1 MDIAT
6 LGIEVRSESLLR
18 ASQDLD
24 KFAGA
29 TQRVE
34 QRMQGFSTG
43 TTAMNGALNRLSNS
57 VQNAG
62 RVMNGFNN
70 ALQLLGLGIAANE
83 IKQYADSWTRMGN
96 KVTTVSQASGVQARS
111 LESIR
116 QSADNARIG
125 MEAYIDLY
133 ARIMRSSKGVIKS
146 EQEVTDVTDTVSKA
160 FAIAG
165 ATAAEQAAGV
175 LQLSQALG
183 SGVLQGDELRSLRE
197 NSPVLM
203 QAIAEEFG
211 TTISGLK
218 QLGAEGKL
226 TTDRL
231 VKAIL
236 TAKSQIDAQFNS
248 TSSTIE
254 QSLTIVKNA
263 ATQFIGVTD
272 KMTGSSKIITQSLK
286 GISEHFELIG
296 NSVLAIGG
304 IAFAKIFGPMIANVG
319 TAVASQ
325 IKLSTAV
332 LEGNA
337 VMLNSRTAILQK
349 ANAAKAAAIADQ
361 MAAKAAL
368 ELARAEAVKA
378 KARLDANAA
387 SQGTIFLS
395 TPQGKASTQEISKK
409 HSQAMADLAEKEKA
423 YANATVIAA
432 NKTDL
437 ANKALKGASAT
448 ARVFGGAMSLASK
461 AMNFA
466 GGPVG
471 VAIMAVGTAMY
482 FSAKRAEEAHEQSQK
497 LQKVWEEMGYTAPI
511 TANNID
517 KITESVVRLS
527 KGERFRFVNDSNKEI
542 DRLLQSKKQRKATE
556 DLPLVGTPLQGDE
569 LISLIGQS
577 KKVKINTQE
586 DSNALKILREQAEIV
601 QKLPSQA
608 TEAKRVMESLLQTN
622 VNTDVANILTKTI
635 KSLDTIQA
643 GLNGL
648 SFNGFNRG
656 LEQADAEFQSTLKQ
670 WGTMLSEDTKAKLED
685 LGEEM
690 KTTGMTTEEFSK
702 KVREIVPEQGMGG
715 LLQQLDL
722 AAQGFSSA
730 KKQAENLS
738 SVIDKISNRTV
749 EVAINMTGF
758 GMGIQAAKDFD
769 EGMKVVGQN
778 YEKLAENAKKTPAQ
792 LRQDSIAQKLTE
804 GTNISPDDPKVRNMA
819 AIIDKNAQNAKNSEK
834 TFRQEANA
842 YRDLIKSGEDRVAQ
856 LELEAKVA
864 GKAGVAADTLRMK
877 LELEQKATDKGRV
890 ITAQKRQEIDKLVD
904 SYQKAAE
911 ATAKAKI
918 QADVMNERQTLGL
931 STIEQAVSSRM
942 QSAGLLYGSDPQ
954 LEAAIRYNEQIKV
967 GMGLTTTFMNSIR
980 SVALDSTNALSALG
994 NAFKNIANQLMEM
1007 ATQELVAN
1015 AFRPLLSGGQSSKKS
1030 GGFFGNIFGGFLGG
1044 GSNKTFQL
1052 GTPQGFASNNL
1063 ANALANGDAG
1073 FFAKGGAFGTTT
1085 RMFAKGGTFTNSI
1098 VNSPTPFKFADGDAF
1113 SAGVMG
1119 EAGPEAVMP
1128 LKRDAKGALGV
1139 AVNGF
1144 SRPQQTTQQE
1154 QKTVV
1159 VHVEPSEYFNVRV
1172 QEIAS
1177 EVSKSNIK
1185 NYDNSLNYTIG
1196 TKIDNARKN
1205 NRAGTW

>member
-1 MDIAT
+1 MYWKTIMDIAT

-96 KVTTVSQASGVQARS
+96 KITTASQASGVQARS

-116 QSADNARIG
+116 QSADNARVG

-236 TAKSQIDAQFNS
+236 SAKSQIDAQFNS

-286 GISEHFELIG
+286 GIAEHFELIG

-395 TPQGKASTQEISKK
+395 TPQGKASTQEITKK
-409 HSQAMADLAEKEKA
+409 HTQAMADLVEKEKA

-437 ANKALKGASAT
+437 ANKAMKNATTT
-448 ARVFGGAMSLASK
+448 ARVLGGAMSLASK
-461 AMNFA
+461 AMA
-466 GGPVG
+466 AVGGPMG
-471 VAIMAVGTAMY
+471 VAILAVGTAMY
-482 FSAKRAEEAHEQSQK
+482 FSAKNAQEAQERADRYSEAIKRAGEQSGQA
-497 LQKVWEEMGYTAPI
+497 APNI
-511 TANNID
+511 QEASKAFFSVANN
-517 KITESVVRLS
+517 
-527 KGERFRFVNDSNKEI
+527 
-542 DRLLQSKKQRKATE
+542 AT
-556 DLPLVGTPLQGDE
+556 
-569 LISLIGQS
+569 
-577 KKVKINTQE
+577 
-586 DSNALKILREQAEIV
+586 
-601 QKLPSQA
+601 
-608 TEAKRVMESLLQTN
+608 
-622 VNTDVANILTKTI
+622 
-635 KSLDTIQA
+635 
-643 GLNGL
+643 
-648 SFNGFNRG
+648 
-656 LEQADAEFQSTLKQ
+656 
-670 WGTMLSEDTKAKLED
+670 
-685 LGEEM
+685 
-690 KTTGMTTEEFSK
+690 
-702 KVREIVPEQGMGG
+702 
-715 LLQQLDL
+715 
-722 AAQGFSSA
+722 
-730 KKQAENLS
+730 
-738 SVIDKISNRTV
+738 
-749 EVAINMTGF
+749 
-758 GMGIQAAKDFD
+758 
-769 EGMKVVGQN
+769 
-778 YEKLAENAKKTPAQ
+778 YAENAAALKKTKDDLHETINQMEKDLNSFATSQ
-792 LRQDSIAQKLTE
+792 SYKASIAISPENLWGNAPEGSTDTIIRQLMKLNDQFKEGCISAEAYIETYNKLTKNNPDLTGFE
-804 GTNISPDDPKVRNMA
+804 TFAAAMQQQARLADAARGKIEALRDQMNGINGLYGPKIDGFNKEHEKFSKLPKDQRDLINRTNYYKKQQLPDGTQIYDEHAQQLAILDRDRDKRDA
-819 AIIDKNAQNAKNSEK
+819 ASKKSTK
-834 TFRQEANA
+834 FSLQEANA

-856 LELEAKVA
+856 LELEAQVA

-911 ATAKAKI
+911 ATAKAKV

-1044 GSNKTFQL
+1044 GSDKTFQL

-1085 RMFAKGGTFTNSI
+1085 RMFVKGGTFTNSI

-1172 QEIAS
+1172 QEIAG
-1177 EVSKSNIK
+1177 EISKSNIK
-1185 NYDNSLNYTIG
+1185 NYDNSFNYTMVQ
-1196 TKIDNARKN
+1196 R
-1205 NRAGTW
+1205 

>member
-96 KVTTVSQASGVQARS
+96 KITTASQASGVQARS

-236 TAKSQIDAQFNS
+236 SAKSQIDAQFNS

-286 GISEHFELIG
+286 GIAEHFELIG

-349 ANAAKAAAIADQ
+349 ANAAKAAAMADQ

-437 ANKALKGASAT
+437 ANKALKGASTT
-448 ARVFGGAMSLASK
+448 ARIFGGAMSLASK

-497 LQKVWEEMGYTAPI
+497 LQKVWEKMGYTAPI

-517 KITESVVRLS
+517 KVTESVVRLS

-542 DRLLQSKKQRKATE
+542 DRLLQTKKQRKATE

-569 LISLIGQS
+569 LLSLIGQS

-622 VNTDVANILTKTI
+622 VNSDVANILTKTI

-656 LEQADAEFQSTLKQ
+656 LEQADAEFQTTLKR
-670 WGTMLSEDTKAKLED
+670 WGNFLTKDATAKLQD
-685 LGEEM
+685 LEQEM

-702 KVREIVPEQGMGG
+702 KVREIVPDQGMGG
-715 LLQQLDL
+715 FVQELDL
-722 AAQGFSSA
+722 IAQGFSSA

-738 SVIDKISNRTV
+738 NVIDKISNRTV
-749 EVAINMTGF
+749 EVGINLTVY

-792 LRQDSIAQKLTE
+792 LRQDSIAQQLTA

-819 AIIDKNAQNAKNSEK
+819 AIIDKNTQNAKNSEK

-864 GKAGVAADTLRMK
+864 GEAGVAADTLRMK

-904 SYQKAAE
+904 SYQKAAD
-911 ATAKAKI
+911 ASAKAKLNQDLSYQWRQMGRTDI
-918 QADVMNERQTLGL
+918 DKSVADTLKQYGLEENLNSIDAANIRLLETTQRNQQAWQKFGDTAEDALYRVISKTDNWRDALASLMPSLKDLFLQLSGL
-931 STIEQAVSSRM
+931 SDSKNSL
-942 QSAGLLYGSDPQ
+942 G
-954 LEAAIRYNEQIKV
+954 
-967 GMGLTTTFMNSIR
+967 GM
-980 SVALDSTNALSALG
+980 LG
-994 NAFKNIANQLMEM
+994 NLFASG
-1007 ATQELVAN
+1007 
-1015 AFRPLLSGGQSSKKS
+1015 SGGSSTLMSKY
-1030 GGFFGNIFGGFLGG
+1030 GGMTGL
-1044 GSNKTFQL
+1044 
-1052 GTPQGFASNNL
+1052 
-1063 ANALANGDAG
+1063 
-1073 FFAKGGAFGTTT
+1073 FAKGGAFDTTT

-1172 QEIAS
+1172 QEIAG

>member
-96 KVTTVSQASGVQARS
+96 KITTASQASGVQARS

-236 TAKSQIDAQFNS
+236 SAKSQIDDQFNS

-286 GISEHFELIG
+286 GIAEHFELIG

-409 HSQAMADLAEKEKA
+409 HSQVMADLAEKEKA

-437 ANKALKGASAT
+437 ANKALKGASTT

-471 VAIMAVGTAMY
+471 VAIMTVGTAMY

-497 LQKVWEEMGYTAPI
+497 LQKVWEQMGYTAPI

-542 DRLLQSKKQRKATE
+542 DRLLQTKKQRKATE

-622 VNTDVANILTKTI
+622 VNSDVANILRSTI

-685 LGEEM
+685 LGQEM

-702 KVREIVPEQGMGG
+702 KVREIVPDQGMSG

-722 AAQGFSSA
+722 VAQGFSSA

-738 SVIDKISNRTV
+738 NVIDKISNRTV
-749 EVAINMTGF
+749 EVGINLTGF

-792 LRQDSIAQKLTE
+792 LRQDSIAQQLTA
-804 GTNISPDDPKVRNMA
+804 GTKISPDDPKVRNMA

-856 LELEAKVA
+856 LELEAQVA

-904 SYQKAAE
+904 SYQKAAD
-911 ATAKAKI
+911 ASAKAKLNQDLSYQWRQMGRTDI
-918 QADVMNERQTLGL
+918 DKSVADTLKQYGLEENLNSIDAANIRLLETTQRNQQAWQKFGDTAEDALYRVISKTDNWRDTLASLMPSLKDLVLQISGL
-931 STIEQAVSSRM
+931 SDNKNSL
-942 QSAGLLYGSDPQ
+942 G
-954 LEAAIRYNEQIKV
+954 
-967 GMGLTTTFMNSIR
+967 GM
-980 SVALDSTNALSALG
+980 LG
-994 NAFKNIANQLMEM
+994 NLFAGG
-1007 ATQELVAN
+1007 
-1015 AFRPLLSGGQSSKKS
+1015 SGGSSTLMSKY
-1030 GGFFGNIFGGFLGG
+1030 GGMTGL
-1044 GSNKTFQL
+1044 
-1052 GTPQGFASNNL
+1052 
-1063 ANALANGDAG
+1063 
-1073 FFAKGGAFGTTT
+1073 FAKGGAFGTTT

>member
-1 MDIAT
+1 MVDIAT

-96 KVTTVSQASGVQARS
+96 KITTASQASGVQARS

-116 QSADNARIG
+116 QSADNARVG

-183 SGVLQGDELRSLRE
+183 SGVLQGDELHSLRE

-236 TAKSQIDAQFNS
+236 SAKSQIDGQFNS

-286 GISEHFELIG
+286 GIAEHFELIG

-349 ANAAKAAAIADQ
+349 ANAIRETALADQQAAKATLDAANAERVRAVQALDSARAGQLAGVTHAQAAAQVATASRAVSAAQVDLAAKTAIADR
-361 MAAKAAL
+361 AL
-368 ELARAEAVKA
+368 
-378 KARLDANAA
+378 
-387 SQGTIFLS
+387 LS
-395 TPQGKASTQEISKK
+395 EQV
-409 HSQAMADLAEKEKA
+409 AM
-423 YANATVIAA
+423 
-432 NKTDL
+432 
-437 ANKALKGASAT
+437 ASAT
-448 ARVFGGAMSLASK
+448 RSARILGSVMSVASK
-461 AMNFA
+461 AMTFV
-466 GGPVG
+466 GGPIG
-471 VAIMAVGTAMY
+471 AGLLAVG
-482 FSAKRAEEAHEQSQK
+482 SALYYVSQQAQQAQERSDRYSEAIRRAGTDTEKAKDLIKNAGRE
-497 LQKVWEEMGYTAPI
+497 LF
-511 TANNID
+511 NID
-517 KITESVVRLS
+517 
-527 KGERFRFVNDSNKEI
+527 G
-542 DRLLQSKKQRKATE
+542 
-556 DLPLVGTPLQGDE
+556 
-569 LISLIGQS
+569 
-577 KKVKINTQE
+577 INTQIE
-586 DSNALKILREQAEIV
+586 AVEKAKQAAQDLQKIKEQMSGE
-601 QKLPSQA
+601 
-608 TEAKRVMESLLQTN
+608 
-622 VNTDVANILTKTI
+622 ILTY
-635 KSLDTIQA
+635 DIQINGNPLMPNRYE
-643 GLNGL
+643 GLI
-648 SFNGFNRG
+648 
-656 LEQADAEFQSTLKQ
+656 ADLRNLKKIA
-670 WGTMLSEDTKAKLED
+670 EDTKVPLSDLENAANQLGMQNPSMDGLNALLLKIID
-685 LGEEM
+685 LGKQARVAAGAMDSLNDKANSLDGQMFGPPVEGFLANQKMDEYVKKLNDFNALPKEERD
-690 KTTGMTTEEFSK
+690 KIK
-702 KVREIVPEQGMGG
+702 RAKAIKQK
-715 LLQQLDL
+715 
-722 AAQGFSSA
+722 AAQDNIVLDDEHAREAAESELARDKRDAALKKSTHFS
-730 KKQAENLS
+730 E
-738 SVIDKISNRTV
+738 R
-749 EVAINMTGF
+749 
-758 GMGIQAAKDFD
+758 
-769 EGMKVVGQN
+769 
-778 YEKLAENAKKTPAQ
+778 
-792 LRQDSIAQKLTE
+792 
-804 GTNISPDDPKVRNMA
+804 
-819 AIIDKNAQNAKNSEK
+819 
-834 TFRQEANA
+834 EANA

-856 LELEAKVA
+856 LELEAQVA

-890 ITAQKRQEIDKLVD
+890 ITAKKRQEIDKLVD

-911 ATAKAKI
+911 ATARAKV

-967 GMGLTTTFMNSIR
+967 GMGLTTSLMNSV
-980 SVALDSTNALSALG
+980 SSAALNGTSALNSLG

-1030 GGFFGNIFGGFLGG
+1030 SGFFGNIFGGFLGG
-1044 GSNKTFQL
+1044 GSDKTFQL

-1073 FFAKGGAFGTTT
+1073 FFAKGGAFGATT

-1172 QEIAS
+1172 QEIAG

>member
-1 MDIAT
+1 MVDIAT

-96 KVTTVSQASGVQARS
+96 KITTASQASGVQARS

-183 SGVLQGDELRSLRE
+183 SGVLQGDELHSLRE

-236 TAKSQIDAQFNS
+236 SAKSQIDEQFNS

-286 GISEHFELIG
+286 GIAEHFELIG
-296 NSVLAIGG
+296 NSILAIGG

-395 TPQGKASTQEISKK
+395 TSQGKASTQEITKK
-409 HSQAMADLAEKEKA
+409 HTQAMADLAEKEKA

-437 ANKALKGASAT
+437 ASKAMKNATTT
-448 ARVFGGAMSLASK
+448 ARVLGGAMSVASK
-461 AMNFA
+461 AMTFV
-466 GGPVG
+466 GGPIG
-471 VAIMAVGTAMY
+471 AGLLAVG
-482 FSAKRAEEAHEQSQK
+482 SALYYVSQQAQQAQERSDRYSEAIRRAGTDTEKAKDLIKNAGRE
-497 LQKVWEEMGYTAPI
+497 LF
-511 TANNID
+511 NID
-517 KITESVVRLS
+517 
-527 KGERFRFVNDSNKEI
+527 G
-542 DRLLQSKKQRKATE
+542 
-556 DLPLVGTPLQGDE
+556 
-569 LISLIGQS
+569 
-577 KKVKINTQE
+577 INTQIE
-586 DSNALKILREQAEIV
+586 AVEKAKQAAQDLQKIKEQMSGE
-601 QKLPSQA
+601 
-608 TEAKRVMESLLQTN
+608 
-622 VNTDVANILTKTI
+622 ILTY
-635 KSLDTIQA
+635 DIQINGNPLMPNRYE
-643 GLNGL
+643 GLI
-648 SFNGFNRG
+648 
-656 LEQADAEFQSTLKQ
+656 ADLRNLKKIA
-670 WGTMLSEDTKAKLED
+670 EDTKVPLSDLENAANQLGMQNQNMDGLNALLLKIID
-685 LGEEM
+685 LGKQARVAAGAMDSLNDKANSLDGQAFGPPVEGFLANQKMDEYV
-690 KTTGMTTEEFSK
+690 KEHEKFSK
-702 KVREIVPEQGMGG
+702 LPKDQRDLINRTNYYKK
-715 LLQQLDL
+715 QQLPDGTQL
-722 AAQGFSSA
+722 DDEHAQ
-730 KKQAENLS
+730 
-738 SVIDKISNRTV
+738 
-749 EVAINMTGF
+749 
-758 GMGIQAAKDFD
+758 
-769 EGMKVVGQN
+769 
-778 YEKLAENAKKTPAQ
+778 Q
-792 LRQDSIAQKLTE
+792 L
-804 GTNISPDDPKVRNMA
+804 
-819 AIIDKNAQNAKNSEK
+819 AIIDRDRDKRDAASKKSTK
-834 TFRQEANA
+834 LSFQEANA

-911 ATAKAKI
+911 ATARAKV

-967 GMGLTTTFMNSIR
+967 GMSLTTSLMNSVN
-980 SVALDSTNALSALG
+980 SAALNGTSALSALG

-1044 GSNKTFQL
+1044 GSDKTFQL

-1073 FFAKGGAFGTTT
+1073 LFAKGGAFGTTT

-1172 QEIAS
+1172 QEIAG

>member
-43 TTAMNGALNRLSNS
+43 TTAMNGALNRLSSS

-96 KVTTVSQASGVQARS
+96 KITTASQASGVQARS

-211 TTISGLK
+211 TTVSGLK

-236 TAKSQIDAQFNS
+236 SAKSQIDEQFNS

-286 GISEHFELIG
+286 GIAEHFELIG

-349 ANAAKAAAIADQ
+349 ANSAKAAAIADQ

-387 SQGTIFLS
+387 SRGTIFLS
-395 TPQGKASTQEISKK
+395 TPQGKASTQEITKK
-409 HSQAMADLAEKEKA
+409 HTQAMADLVEKEKA

-437 ANKALKGASAT
+437 ANKAMKNATTT
-448 ARVFGGAMSLASK
+448 ARVLGGAMSLASK
-461 AMNFA
+461 AMA
-466 GGPVG
+466 AVGGPMG
-471 VAIMAVGTAMY
+471 VAILAVGTAMY
-482 FSAKRAEEAHEQSQK
+482 FSAKNAQEAQERADRYSEAIKRAGEQSGQA
-497 LQKVWEEMGYTAPI
+497 APNI
-511 TANNID
+511 QEASKAFFSVANN
-517 KITESVVRLS
+517 
-527 KGERFRFVNDSNKEI
+527 
-542 DRLLQSKKQRKATE
+542 AT
-556 DLPLVGTPLQGDE
+556 
-569 LISLIGQS
+569 
-577 KKVKINTQE
+577 
-586 DSNALKILREQAEIV
+586 
-601 QKLPSQA
+601 
-608 TEAKRVMESLLQTN
+608 
-622 VNTDVANILTKTI
+622 
-635 KSLDTIQA
+635 
-643 GLNGL
+643 
-648 SFNGFNRG
+648 
-656 LEQADAEFQSTLKQ
+656 
-670 WGTMLSEDTKAKLED
+670 
-685 LGEEM
+685 
-690 KTTGMTTEEFSK
+690 
-702 KVREIVPEQGMGG
+702 
-715 LLQQLDL
+715 
-722 AAQGFSSA
+722 
-730 KKQAENLS
+730 
-738 SVIDKISNRTV
+738 
-749 EVAINMTGF
+749 
-758 GMGIQAAKDFD
+758 
-769 EGMKVVGQN
+769 
-778 YEKLAENAKKTPAQ
+778 YAENAAALKKTKDDLHETINQMEKDLNSFATSQ
-792 LRQDSIAQKLTE
+792 SYKASIAISPENLWGNAPEGSTDTIIRQLMKLNDQFKEGCISAEAYIETYNKLTKNNPDLTGFE
-804 GTNISPDDPKVRNMA
+804 TFAAAMQQQARLADAARGKIEALRDQMNGINGLYGPKIDGFNKEQEKQKKLDDYVKEHEKFSKLPKDQRDLINRTNYYKKQQLPDGTQIDDEHAQQLAILDRDRDKRDA
-819 AIIDKNAQNAKNSEK
+819 ASKKSTK
-834 TFRQEANA
+834 FSLQEANA

-904 SYQKAAE
+904 SYQKAAD
-911 ATAKAKI
+911 ASAKAKLNQDLSYQWRQMGRTDI
-918 QADVMNERQTLGL
+918 DKSVADTLKQYGLEENLNSIDAANIRLLETTQRNQQAWQKFGDTAEDALYRVISKTDNWRDALASLMPSLKDLFLQLSGL
-931 STIEQAVSSRM
+931 SDSKNSL
-942 QSAGLLYGSDPQ
+942 G
-954 LEAAIRYNEQIKV
+954 
-967 GMGLTTTFMNSIR
+967 GM
-980 SVALDSTNALSALG
+980 LG
-994 NAFKNIANQLMEM
+994 NLFASG
-1007 ATQELVAN
+1007 
-1015 AFRPLLSGGQSSKKS
+1015 SGGSSSLMSKY
-1030 GGFFGNIFGGFLGG
+1030 GGMTGL
-1044 GSNKTFQL
+1044 
-1052 GTPQGFASNNL
+1052 
-1063 ANALANGDAG
+1063 
-1073 FFAKGGAFGTTT
+1073 FAKGGAFGTTT

-1144 SRPQQTTQQE
+1144 GRPQQTTQQE

-1172 QEIAS
+1172 QEIAG

>member
-1 MDIAT
+1 
-6 LGIEVRSESLLR
+6 
-18 ASQDLD
+18 
-24 KFAGA
+24 
-29 TQRVE
+29 
-34 QRMQGFSTG
+34 
-43 TTAMNGALNRLSNS
+43 
-57 VQNAG
+57 
-62 RVMNGFNN
+62 
-70 ALQLLGLGIAANE
+70 
-83 IKQYADSWTRMGN
+83 
-96 KVTTVSQASGVQARS
+96 
-111 LESIR
+111 
-116 QSADNARIG
+116 
-125 MEAYIDLY
+125 
-133 ARIMRSSKGVIKS
+133 
-146 EQEVTDVTDTVSKA
+146 
-160 FAIAG
+160 
-165 ATAAEQAAGV
+165 
-175 LQLSQALG
+175 
-183 SGVLQGDELRSLRE
+183 
-197 NSPVLM
+197 
-203 QAIAEEFG
+203 
-211 TTISGLK
+211 
-218 QLGAEGKL
+218 
-226 TTDRL
+226 
-231 VKAIL
+231 
-236 TAKSQIDAQFNS
+236 
-248 TSSTIE
+248 
-254 QSLTIVKNA
+254 
-263 ATQFIGVTD
+263 
-272 KMTGSSKIITQSLK
+272 
-286 GISEHFELIG
+286 
-296 NSVLAIGG
+296 
-304 IAFAKIFGPMIANVG
+304 
-319 TAVASQ
+319 
-325 IKLSTAV
+325 
-332 LEGNA
+332 
-337 VMLNSRTAILQK
+337 
-349 ANAAKAAAIADQ
+349 
-361 MAAKAAL
+361 
-368 ELARAEAVKA
+368 
-378 KARLDANAA
+378 
-387 SQGTIFLS
+387 
-395 TPQGKASTQEISKK
+395 
-409 HSQAMADLAEKEKA
+409 
-423 YANATVIAA
+423 
-432 NKTDL
+432 
-437 ANKALKGASAT
+437 
-448 ARVFGGAMSLASK
+448 
-461 AMNFA
+461 
-466 GGPVG
+466 
-471 VAIMAVGTAMY
+471 MAVGTAMY

-622 VNTDVANILTKTI
+622 VNSDVANILTKTI

-685 LGEEM
+685 LGQEM

-702 KVREIVPEQGMGG
+702 KVRDIVPEQGMGG

-722 AAQGFSSA
+722 VAQGFSSA

-738 SVIDKISNRTV
+738 NVIDKISNRTV
-749 EVAINMTGF
+749 EVGINLTGF

-792 LRQDSIAQKLTE
+792 LRQDSIAQQLTA
-804 GTNISPDDPKVRNMA
+804 GTNISPDDSKVRNMA
-819 AIIDKNAQNAKNSEK
+819 AVIDKNAQNAKNSER

-904 SYQKAAE
+904 SYQKAAD
-911 ATAKAKI
+911 ASAKAKLNQDLSYQWRQMGRTDI
-918 QADVMNERQTLGL
+918 DKSVADTLKQYGLEENLNSIDAANIRLLETTQRNQQAWQKFGDTAEDALYRVISKTDNWRDTLASLMPSLKDLVLQISGL
-931 STIEQAVSSRM
+931 SDNKNSL
-942 QSAGLLYGSDPQ
+942 G
-954 LEAAIRYNEQIKV
+954 
-967 GMGLTTTFMNSIR
+967 GM
-980 SVALDSTNALSALG
+980 LG
-994 NAFKNIANQLMEM
+994 NLFAGG
-1007 ATQELVAN
+1007 
-1015 AFRPLLSGGQSSKKS
+1015 SGGSSTLMSKY
-1030 GGFFGNIFGGFLGG
+1030 GGMTGL
-1044 GSNKTFQL
+1044 
-1052 GTPQGFASNNL
+1052 
-1063 ANALANGDAG
+1063 
-1073 FFAKGGAFGTTT
+1073 FAKGGAFGTTT

>member
-1 MDIAT
+1 MVDIAT

-96 KVTTVSQASGVQARS
+96 KITTASQASGVQARS

-236 TAKSQIDAQFNS
+236 SAKSQIDDQFNS

-286 GISEHFELIG
+286 GIAEHFELIG

-349 ANAAKAAAIADQ
+349 ATAIRETALADQQAAKATLDAANAERVRAVQALDSARAGQLAGVTHAQAAAQVATASRAVSAAQVDLAAKTAIADR
-361 MAAKAAL
+361 AL
-368 ELARAEAVKA
+368 
-378 KARLDANAA
+378 
-387 SQGTIFLS
+387 LS
-395 TPQGKASTQEISKK
+395 EQV
-409 HSQAMADLAEKEKA
+409 AM
-423 YANATVIAA
+423 
-432 NKTDL
+432 
-437 ANKALKGASAT
+437 ASAT
-448 ARVFGGAMSLASK
+448 RSARILGSVMSVASK
-461 AMNFA
+461 AMTFV
-466 GGPVG
+466 GGPIG
-471 VAIMAVGTAMY
+471 AGLLAVG
-482 FSAKRAEEAHEQSQK
+482 SALYYVSQQAQQAQERSDRYSEAIRRAGTDTEKAKDLIKNAGRE
-497 LQKVWEEMGYTAPI
+497 LF
-511 TANNID
+511 NID
-517 KITESVVRLS
+517 
-527 KGERFRFVNDSNKEI
+527 G
-542 DRLLQSKKQRKATE
+542 
-556 DLPLVGTPLQGDE
+556 
-569 LISLIGQS
+569 
-577 KKVKINTQE
+577 INTQIE
-586 DSNALKILREQAEIV
+586 AVEKAKQAAQDLQKIKEQMSGE
-601 QKLPSQA
+601 
-608 TEAKRVMESLLQTN
+608 
-622 VNTDVANILTKTI
+622 ILTY
-635 KSLDTIQA
+635 DIQINGNPLMPNRYE
-643 GLNGL
+643 GLI
-648 SFNGFNRG
+648 
-656 LEQADAEFQSTLKQ
+656 ADLRNLKKIA
-670 WGTMLSEDTKAKLED
+670 EDTKVPLSDLENAANQLGMQNPSMDGLNALLLKIID
-685 LGEEM
+685 LGKQARVAAGAMDSLNDKANSLDGQMFGPPVEGFLANQKMDEYVKKLNDFNALPKEERD
-690 KTTGMTTEEFSK
+690 KIK
-702 KVREIVPEQGMGG
+702 RAKAIKQK
-715 LLQQLDL
+715 
-722 AAQGFSSA
+722 AAQDNIVLDDEHAREAAESELARDKRDAALKKSTHFS
-730 KKQAENLS
+730 E
-738 SVIDKISNRTV
+738 R
-749 EVAINMTGF
+749 
-758 GMGIQAAKDFD
+758 
-769 EGMKVVGQN
+769 
-778 YEKLAENAKKTPAQ
+778 
-792 LRQDSIAQKLTE
+792 
-804 GTNISPDDPKVRNMA
+804 
-819 AIIDKNAQNAKNSEK
+819 
-834 TFRQEANA
+834 EANA

-856 LELEAKVA
+856 LELEAQVA

-904 SYQKAAE
+904 SYQKAAD
-911 ATAKAKI
+911 ASAKAKLNQDLSYQWRQMGRTDI
-918 QADVMNERQTLGL
+918 DKSVADTLKQYGLEENLNSIDAANIRLLETTQRNQQAWQKFGDTAEDALYRVISKTDNWRDALASLMPSLKDLFLQLSGL
-931 STIEQAVSSRM
+931 SDSKNSL
-942 QSAGLLYGSDPQ
+942 G
-954 LEAAIRYNEQIKV
+954 
-967 GMGLTTTFMNSIR
+967 GM
-980 SVALDSTNALSALG
+980 LG
-994 NAFKNIANQLMEM
+994 NLFASG
-1007 ATQELVAN
+1007 
-1015 AFRPLLSGGQSSKKS
+1015 SGGSSSLMSKY
-1030 GGFFGNIFGGFLGG
+1030 GGMTGL
-1044 GSNKTFQL
+1044 
-1052 GTPQGFASNNL
+1052 
-1063 ANALANGDAG
+1063 
-1073 FFAKGGAFGTTT
+1073 FAKGGAFGTTT

-1172 QEIAS
+1172 QEIAG

>member
-96 KVTTVSQASGVQARS
+96 KITTASQASGVQARS

-183 SGVLQGDELRSLRE
+183 SGVLQRDELRSLRE

-236 TAKSQIDAQFNS
+236 SAKSQIDDQFNS

-286 GISEHFELIG
+286 GIAEHFELIG

-349 ANAAKAAAIADQ
+349 ANAAKEAAIADQ
-361 MAAKAAL
+361 IAAKAAL

-409 HSQAMADLAEKEKA
+409 HTQAMADLAEKEKA
-423 YANATVIAA
+423 YANATVMAA

-437 ANKALKGASAT
+437 ANKALKGASTT

-497 LQKVWEEMGYTAPI
+497 LQKVWEQMGYTAPI

-542 DRLLQSKKQRKATE
+542 DRLLQTKKQRKATE

-656 LEQADAEFQSTLKQ
+656 LEQADAEFQTTLKR
-670 WGTMLSEDTKAKLED
+670 WGNFLTKDATAKLQD
-685 LGEEM
+685 LEQEM

-702 KVREIVPEQGMGG
+702 KVREIVPDQGMGG
-715 LLQQLDL
+715 FIQELDL
-722 AAQGFSSA
+722 IAQGFSSA

-749 EVAINMTGF
+749 EVAINLTGF

-792 LRQDSIAQKLTE
+792 LRQDSIAQQLTA

-856 LELEAKVA
+856 LELEAQVA
-864 GKAGVAADTLRMK
+864 GKAGVAADTLRIK
-877 LELEQKATDKGRV
+877 LELEQKATAR
-890 ITAQKRQEIDKLVD
+890 
-904 SYQKAAE
+904 
-911 ATAKAKI
+911 AKV

-954 LEAAIRYNEQIKV
+954 LEAAIRYNEEIKI
-967 GMGLTTTFMNSIR
+967 GMSSTTSLFNTLGSAALNST
-980 SVALDSTNALSALG
+980 SALSGVG
-994 NAFKNIANQLMEM
+994 NYLKNIANQLMEM
-1007 ATQELVAN
+1007 ANQELVAN

-1030 GGFFGNIFGGFLGG
+1030 SGFFGNIFGGFLGG
-1044 GSNKTFQL
+1044 GSDKTFQL
-1052 GTPQGFASNNL
+1052 GTPQGFASNSV

-1073 FFAKGGAFGTTT
+1073 LFAKGGAFGTTT

-1098 VNSPTPFKFADGDAF
+1098 MNSPTPFKFADGDAF

-1172 QEIAS
+1172 QEIAG

>member
-1 MDIAT
+1 MVDIAT

-96 KVTTVSQASGVQARS
+96 KITTASQASGVQARS

-236 TAKSQIDAQFNS
+236 SAKSQIDAQFNS

-286 GISEHFELIG
+286 GIAEHFELIG

-349 ANAAKAAAIADQ
+349 ANAAKEAAIADQ

-387 SQGTIFLS
+387 NQGTIFLN
-395 TPQGKASTQEISKK
+395 TPQGKAFSQDLSER
-409 HSQAMADLAEKEKA
+409 HSQALADLAQKEQA
-423 YANATVIAA
+423 YANATAIAA

-437 ANKALKGASAT
+437 ANKAMKNATTT
-448 ARVFGGAMSLASK
+448 ARVLGGAMSLASK
-461 AMNFA
+461 AMA
-466 GGPVG
+466 AVGGPMG
-471 VAIMAVGTAMY
+471 VAILAVGTAMY
-482 FSAKRAEEAHEQSQK
+482 FSAKNAQEAQERADRYSEAIKRAGEQSGQA
-497 LQKVWEEMGYTAPI
+497 APNI
-511 TANNID
+511 QEASKAFFSVANN
-517 KITESVVRLS
+517 
-527 KGERFRFVNDSNKEI
+527 
-542 DRLLQSKKQRKATE
+542 AT
-556 DLPLVGTPLQGDE
+556 
-569 LISLIGQS
+569 
-577 KKVKINTQE
+577 
-586 DSNALKILREQAEIV
+586 
-601 QKLPSQA
+601 
-608 TEAKRVMESLLQTN
+608 
-622 VNTDVANILTKTI
+622 
-635 KSLDTIQA
+635 
-643 GLNGL
+643 
-648 SFNGFNRG
+648 
-656 LEQADAEFQSTLKQ
+656 
-670 WGTMLSEDTKAKLED
+670 
-685 LGEEM
+685 
-690 KTTGMTTEEFSK
+690 
-702 KVREIVPEQGMGG
+702 
-715 LLQQLDL
+715 
-722 AAQGFSSA
+722 
-730 KKQAENLS
+730 
-738 SVIDKISNRTV
+738 
-749 EVAINMTGF
+749 
-758 GMGIQAAKDFD
+758 
-769 EGMKVVGQN
+769 
-778 YEKLAENAKKTPAQ
+778 YAENAAALKKTKDDLHETINQMEKDLNSFAT
-792 LRQDSIAQKLTE
+792 RQSYKASIAISPENLWGNAPEGSTDTIIRQLMKLNDQFKEGCISAEAYIETYNKLTKNNPDLTGFE
-804 GTNISPDDPKVRNMA
+804 TFAAAMQQQARLADAARGKIEALRDQMNGINGLYGPKIDGFNKEQEKQKKLDDYVKEHEKFSKLPKDQRDLINRTNYYKKQQLPDGTQIDDEHAQQLAILDRDRDKRDA
-819 AIIDKNAQNAKNSEK
+819 ASKKSTK
-834 TFRQEANA
+834 FSLQEANA

-856 LELEAKVA
+856 LELEAQVA

-911 ATAKAKI
+911 ATARAKI

-931 STIEQAVSSRM
+931 STIEQAVSGRM

-967 GMGLTTTFMNSIR
+967 GMGLTTSLMNSV
-980 SVALDSTNALSALG
+980 SSAALNGTSALNSLG

-1044 GSNKTFQL
+1044 GSDKTFQL

-1144 SRPQQTTQQE
+1144 SRPQQTPQQE

>member
-96 KVTTVSQASGVQARS
+96 KITTASQASGVQARS

-197 NSPVLM
+197 SSPVLM
-203 QAIAEEFG
+203 QAIAEEFE

-236 TAKSQIDAQFNS
+236 SAKSQIDAQFNS

-286 GISEHFELIG
+286 GIAEHFELIG

-349 ANAAKAAAIADQ
+349 ANAAKEAAIADQ

-395 TPQGKASTQEISKK
+395 TPQGKAFSQDLSER
-409 HSQAMADLAEKEKA
+409 HSQALADLAQKEQA

-437 ANKALKGASAT
+437 ANKAMKNATTT
-448 ARVFGGAMSLASK
+448 ARVLGGAMSLASK
-461 AMNFA
+461 AMA
-466 GGPVG
+466 AVGGPMG
-471 VAIMAVGTAMY
+471 VAILAVGTAMY
-482 FSAKRAEEAHEQSQK
+482 FSAKNAQEAQERADRYSEAIKRAGEQSGQA
-497 LQKVWEEMGYTAPI
+497 APNI
-511 TANNID
+511 QEASKAFFSVANN
-517 KITESVVRLS
+517 
-527 KGERFRFVNDSNKEI
+527 
-542 DRLLQSKKQRKATE
+542 AT
-556 DLPLVGTPLQGDE
+556 
-569 LISLIGQS
+569 
-577 KKVKINTQE
+577 
-586 DSNALKILREQAEIV
+586 
-601 QKLPSQA
+601 
-608 TEAKRVMESLLQTN
+608 
-622 VNTDVANILTKTI
+622 
-635 KSLDTIQA
+635 
-643 GLNGL
+643 
-648 SFNGFNRG
+648 
-656 LEQADAEFQSTLKQ
+656 
-670 WGTMLSEDTKAKLED
+670 
-685 LGEEM
+685 
-690 KTTGMTTEEFSK
+690 
-702 KVREIVPEQGMGG
+702 
-715 LLQQLDL
+715 
-722 AAQGFSSA
+722 
-730 KKQAENLS
+730 
-738 SVIDKISNRTV
+738 
-749 EVAINMTGF
+749 
-758 GMGIQAAKDFD
+758 
-769 EGMKVVGQN
+769 
-778 YEKLAENAKKTPAQ
+778 YAENAAALKKTKDDLHETINQMEKDLNSFAISQ
-792 LRQDSIAQKLTE
+792 SYKASIAASPKNLWGNAPKSSTDAIIRQLMKLNNQFKEGCISAEAYIETYNKLTKNNPDLTGFE
-804 GTNISPDDPKVRNMA
+804 TFAAAMQQQARLADAARGKIEALRDQMNGINGLYGPKIDGFNKEQEKQKKLDDYVKEYEKFSKLPKDQRDLINRTNYYKKQQLPDGTQIDDEHAQQLAILDRDRDKRDA
-819 AIIDKNAQNAKNSEK
+819 ASKKSTK
-834 TFRQEANA
+834 FSLQEANA

-904 SYQKAAE
+904 SYQKAAD
-911 ATAKAKI
+911 ASAKAKLNQDLSYQWRQMGRTDI
-918 QADVMNERQTLGL
+918 DKSVADTLKQYGLEENLNSIDAANIRLLETTQRNQQAWQKFGDTAEDALYRVISKTDNWRDTLASLMPSLKDLVLQISGL
-931 STIEQAVSSRM
+931 SDNKNSL
-942 QSAGLLYGSDPQ
+942 G
-954 LEAAIRYNEQIKV
+954 
-967 GMGLTTTFMNSIR
+967 GM
-980 SVALDSTNALSALG
+980 LG
-994 NAFKNIANQLMEM
+994 NLFAGG
-1007 ATQELVAN
+1007 
-1015 AFRPLLSGGQSSKKS
+1015 SGGSSTLMSKY
-1030 GGFFGNIFGGFLGG
+1030 GGMTGL
-1044 GSNKTFQL
+1044 
-1052 GTPQGFASNNL
+1052 
-1063 ANALANGDAG
+1063 
-1073 FFAKGGAFGTTT
+1073 FAKGGAFGTTT

-1128 LKRDAKGALGV
+1128 LKRDAKGALGI

-1172 QEIAS
+1172 QEIAG

>member
-1 MDIAT
+1 MVDIAT

-83 IKQYADSWTRMGN
+83 IKQYADNWTRMGN
-96 KVTTVSQASGVQARS
+96 KITTASQASGVQARS

-183 SGVLQGDELRSLRE
+183 SGVLQGDELHSLRE

-236 TAKSQIDAQFNS
+236 SAKSQIDAQFNS

-286 GISEHFELIG
+286 GIAEHFELIG

-349 ANAAKAAAIADQ
+349 ANAAKEAAIADQ

-395 TPQGKASTQEISKK
+395 TPQGKASTQEITKK
-409 HSQAMADLAEKEKA
+409 HTQAMADLVEKEKA

-437 ANKALKGASAT
+437 ANKAMKNATTT
-448 ARVFGGAMSLASK
+448 ARVLGGAMSLASK
-461 AMNFA
+461 AMA
-466 GGPVG
+466 AVGGPMG
-471 VAIMAVGTAMY
+471 VAILAVGTAMY
-482 FSAKRAEEAHEQSQK
+482 FSAKNAQEAQERADRYSEAIKRAGEQSGQA
-497 LQKVWEEMGYTAPI
+497 APNI
-511 TANNID
+511 QEASKAFFSVANN
-517 KITESVVRLS
+517 
-527 KGERFRFVNDSNKEI
+527 
-542 DRLLQSKKQRKATE
+542 AT
-556 DLPLVGTPLQGDE
+556 
-569 LISLIGQS
+569 
-577 KKVKINTQE
+577 
-586 DSNALKILREQAEIV
+586 
-601 QKLPSQA
+601 
-608 TEAKRVMESLLQTN
+608 
-622 VNTDVANILTKTI
+622 
-635 KSLDTIQA
+635 
-643 GLNGL
+643 
-648 SFNGFNRG
+648 
-656 LEQADAEFQSTLKQ
+656 
-670 WGTMLSEDTKAKLED
+670 
-685 LGEEM
+685 
-690 KTTGMTTEEFSK
+690 
-702 KVREIVPEQGMGG
+702 
-715 LLQQLDL
+715 
-722 AAQGFSSA
+722 
-730 KKQAENLS
+730 
-738 SVIDKISNRTV
+738 
-749 EVAINMTGF
+749 
-758 GMGIQAAKDFD
+758 
-769 EGMKVVGQN
+769 
-778 YEKLAENAKKTPAQ
+778 YAENAAALKKTKDDLHETINQMEKDLNSFATSQ
-792 LRQDSIAQKLTE
+792 SYKASIAASPENLWGNVSKSSTDAIIRQLMKLNNQFKEGRISAEEYIETYNKLTKNNPDLTGFE
-804 GTNISPDDPKVRNMA
+804 TFAAAMQQQARLADAARGAIGALQDKMNGINGVYGPSIDEFNKAQENQKKLDDYVKEHEKFSKLPKDQRDLINRTNYYKKQQLPDGTQIDDEHAQQLAILDRDRDKRDA
-819 AIIDKNAQNAKNSEK
+819 ASKKSTK
-834 TFRQEANA
+834 FSLQEANA

-904 SYQKAAE
+904 SYQKAAD
-911 ATAKAKI
+911 ASAKAKLN
-918 QADVMNERQTLGL
+918 QDLSYQWRQTGRTDIDKSVADTLKQYGLEENLNSIDAANIRLLETTQRNQQAWQKFGDTAEDALYRVISKTDNWRDALASLMPSLKDLFLQLSGL
-931 STIEQAVSSRM
+931 SDS
-942 QSAGLLYGSDPQ
+942 
-954 LEAAIRYNEQIKV
+954 K
-967 GMGLTTTFMNSIR
+967 NSLGGI
-980 SVALDSTNALSALG
+980 LG
-994 NAFKNIANQLMEM
+994 NLFASG
-1007 ATQELVAN
+1007 
-1015 AFRPLLSGGQSSKKS
+1015 SGGSSTLMSKY
-1030 GGFFGNIFGGFLGG
+1030 GGMTGL
-1044 GSNKTFQL
+1044 
-1052 GTPQGFASNNL
+1052 
-1063 ANALANGDAG
+1063 
-1073 FFAKGGAFGTTT
+1073 FAKGGAFGTTT

>member
-96 KVTTVSQASGVQARS
+96 KITTASQASGVQARS

-116 QSADNARIG
+116 QSADNARVG

-236 TAKSQIDAQFNS
+236 SAKSQIDAQFNS

-286 GISEHFELIG
+286 GIAEHFELIG

-395 TPQGKASTQEISKK
+395 TPQGKASTQEITKK
-409 HSQAMADLAEKEKA
+409 HTQAMADLVEKEKA

-437 ANKALKGASAT
+437 ANKAMKNATTT
-448 ARVFGGAMSLASK
+448 ARVLGGAMSLASK
-461 AMNFA
+461 AMA
-466 GGPVG
+466 AVGGPMG
-471 VAIMAVGTAMY
+471 VAILAVGTAMY
-482 FSAKRAEEAHEQSQK
+482 FSAKNAQEAQERADRYSEAIKRAGEQSGQA
-497 LQKVWEEMGYTAPI
+497 APNI
-511 TANNID
+511 QEASKAFFSVANN
-517 KITESVVRLS
+517 
-527 KGERFRFVNDSNKEI
+527 
-542 DRLLQSKKQRKATE
+542 AT
-556 DLPLVGTPLQGDE
+556 
-569 LISLIGQS
+569 
-577 KKVKINTQE
+577 
-586 DSNALKILREQAEIV
+586 
-601 QKLPSQA
+601 
-608 TEAKRVMESLLQTN
+608 
-622 VNTDVANILTKTI
+622 
-635 KSLDTIQA
+635 
-643 GLNGL
+643 
-648 SFNGFNRG
+648 
-656 LEQADAEFQSTLKQ
+656 
-670 WGTMLSEDTKAKLED
+670 
-685 LGEEM
+685 
-690 KTTGMTTEEFSK
+690 
-702 KVREIVPEQGMGG
+702 
-715 LLQQLDL
+715 
-722 AAQGFSSA
+722 
-730 KKQAENLS
+730 
-738 SVIDKISNRTV
+738 
-749 EVAINMTGF
+749 
-758 GMGIQAAKDFD
+758 
-769 EGMKVVGQN
+769 
-778 YEKLAENAKKTPAQ
+778 YAENAAALKKTKDDLHETINQMEKDLNSFATSQ
-792 LRQDSIAQKLTE
+792 SYKASIAISPENLWGNAPEGSTDTIIRQLMKLNDQFKEGCISAEAYIETYNKLTKNNPDLTGFE
-804 GTNISPDDPKVRNMA
+804 TFAAAMQQQARLADAARGKIEALRDQMNGINGLYGPKIDGFNKEHEKFSKLPKDQRDLINRTNYYKKQQLPDGTQIYDEHAQQLAILDRDRDKRDA
-819 AIIDKNAQNAKNSEK
+819 ASKKSTK
-834 TFRQEANA
+834 FSLQEANA

-856 LELEAKVA
+856 LELEAQVA

-911 ATAKAKI
+911 ATAKAKV

-1044 GSNKTFQL
+1044 GSDKTFQL

-1085 RMFAKGGTFTNSI
+1085 RMFVKGGTFTNSI

-1172 QEIAS
+1172 QEIAG
-1177 EVSKSNIK
+1177 EISKSNIK
-1185 NYDNSLNYTIG
+1185 NYDNSFNYTMVQ
-1196 TKIDNARKN
+1196 R
-1205 NRAGTW
+1205 

>member
-96 KVTTVSQASGVQARS
+96 KITTASQASGVQARS

-183 SGVLQGDELRSLRE
+183 SGVLQGDELHSLRE

-236 TAKSQIDAQFNS
+236 SAKSQIDAQFNS

-286 GISEHFELIG
+286 GIAEHFELIG

-395 TPQGKASTQEISKK
+395 TPQGKAFSQDLSER
-409 HSQAMADLAEKEKA
+409 HSQALADLAQKEQA
-423 YANATVIAA
+423 YANATAIAA

-437 ANKALKGASAT
+437 ASKAMKNATTT
-448 ARVFGGAMSLASK
+448 ARVLGGAMSLASK
-461 AMNFA
+461 AMA
-466 GGPVG
+466 AVGGPMG
-471 VAIMAVGTAMY
+471 VAILAVGTAMY
-482 FSAKRAEEAHEQSQK
+482 FSAKNAQEAQERADRYSEAIKRAGEQSGQA
-497 LQKVWEEMGYTAPI
+497 APNI
-511 TANNID
+511 REASKAFFSVANN
-517 KITESVVRLS
+517 
-527 KGERFRFVNDSNKEI
+527 
-542 DRLLQSKKQRKATE
+542 AT
-556 DLPLVGTPLQGDE
+556 
-569 LISLIGQS
+569 
-577 KKVKINTQE
+577 
-586 DSNALKILREQAEIV
+586 
-601 QKLPSQA
+601 
-608 TEAKRVMESLLQTN
+608 
-622 VNTDVANILTKTI
+622 
-635 KSLDTIQA
+635 
-643 GLNGL
+643 
-648 SFNGFNRG
+648 
-656 LEQADAEFQSTLKQ
+656 
-670 WGTMLSEDTKAKLED
+670 
-685 LGEEM
+685 
-690 KTTGMTTEEFSK
+690 
-702 KVREIVPEQGMGG
+702 
-715 LLQQLDL
+715 
-722 AAQGFSSA
+722 
-730 KKQAENLS
+730 
-738 SVIDKISNRTV
+738 
-749 EVAINMTGF
+749 
-758 GMGIQAAKDFD
+758 
-769 EGMKVVGQN
+769 
-778 YEKLAENAKKTPAQ
+778 YAENAAALKKTKDDLHETINQMEKELNSFATSQ
-792 LRQDSIAQKLTE
+792 SYKASIAISPENLWGNVPESSTDTIIRQLMKLNDQFKEGCISAEAYIETYNKLTKNNPDLTGFE
-804 GTNISPDDPKVRNMA
+804 TFAAAMQQQARLADAARGKIEALRDQMNGINGLYGPSIDGFNKEQEKQKKLDDYVKEHEKFSKLPKDQRDLINRTNYYKKQQLPDGTQIDDEHAQQLAILDRDRDKRDA
-819 AIIDKNAQNAKNSEK
+819 ASKKSTK
-834 TFRQEANA
+834 FSLQEANA

-856 LELEAKVA
+856 LELEAQVA

-904 SYQKAAE
+904 SYQKAAD
-911 ATAKAKI
+911 ASAKAKLNQDLSYQWRQMGRTDI
-918 QADVMNERQTLGL
+918 DKSVADTLKQYGLEENLNSIDAANIRLLETTQRNQQAWQKFGDTAEDALYRVISKTDNWRDALASLMPSLKDLFLQLSGL
-931 STIEQAVSSRM
+931 SDSKNSL
-942 QSAGLLYGSDPQ
+942 G
-954 LEAAIRYNEQIKV
+954 
-967 GMGLTTTFMNSIR
+967 GM
-980 SVALDSTNALSALG
+980 LG
-994 NAFKNIANQLMEM
+994 NLFASG
-1007 ATQELVAN
+1007 
-1015 AFRPLLSGGQSSKKS
+1015 SGGSSSLMSKY
-1030 GGFFGNIFGGFLGG
+1030 GGMTGL
-1044 GSNKTFQL
+1044 
-1052 GTPQGFASNNL
+1052 
-1063 ANALANGDAG
+1063 
-1073 FFAKGGAFGTTT
+1073 FAKGGAFGTTT
-1085 RMFAKGGTFTNSI
+1085 RMFAKGGTFTNTI

-1172 QEIAS
+1172 QEIAG
-1177 EVSKSNIK
+1177 EVSTSNIK

>member
-57 VQNAG
+57 VQNSG

-83 IKQYADSWTRMGN
+83 IKQYADSWTRMEN
-96 KVTTVSQASGVQARS
+96 KITTASQASGVQARS

-218 QLGAEGKL
+218 QLGAEGEL

-286 GISEHFELIG
+286 GIAEHFELIG

-409 HSQAMADLAEKEKA
+409 HTQAMADLAEKEKA
-423 YANATVIAA
+423 YANATIIAA

-437 ANKALKGASAT
+437 ANKALKGASTT

-497 LQKVWEEMGYTAPI
+497 LQKVWEQMGYTAPI
-511 TANNID
+511 TANID

-542 DRLLQSKKQRKATE
+542 DRLLQTKKQRKATE

-577 KKVKINTQE
+577 KKVKIKTQE

-685 LGEEM
+685 LGQEM

-702 KVREIVPEQGMGG
+702 KVREIVPAQGMSG

-722 AAQGFSSA
+722 VAQGFSSA

-738 SVIDKISNRTV
+738 NVIDKISNRTV
-749 EVAINMTGF
+749 EVGINLTGF
-758 GMGIQAAKDFD
+758 GMGIQAVKDFD

-792 LRQDSIAQKLTE
+792 LRQDSIAQQLTA
-804 GTNISPDDPKVRNMA
+804 GTNISPDDSKVRNMA

-856 LELEAKVA
+856 LELEAQVA

-911 ATAKAKI
+911 AAAKAKV

-931 STIEQAVSSRM
+931 NTIEQAVSSRM

-954 LEAAIRYNEQIKV
+954 LEAAIRYNEEIKI
-967 GMGLTTTFMNSIR
+967 GMGLTTSLMNSV
-980 SVALDSTNALSALG
+980 SSAALNGTNALNSLG

-1030 GGFFGNIFGGFLGG
+1030 SGFFGNIFGGFLGG
-1044 GSNKTFQL
+1044 GSDKTFQL
-1052 GTPQGFASNNL
+1052 GTPQGFASNSV

-1073 FFAKGGAFGTTT
+1073 LFAKGGAFGTTT

-1128 LKRDAKGALGV
+1128 LKRDAKGALGI